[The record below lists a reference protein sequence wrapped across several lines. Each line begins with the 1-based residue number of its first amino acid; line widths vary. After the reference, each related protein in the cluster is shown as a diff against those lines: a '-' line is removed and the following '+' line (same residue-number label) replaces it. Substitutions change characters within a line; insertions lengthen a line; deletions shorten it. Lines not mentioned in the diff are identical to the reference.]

1 MLEKLNLNSLN
12 SKKLLSTFEL
22 ELFVELIGNY
32 IQWEFILD
40 ILKIENDEDLIIQ
53 RIDKKSKNLMLESRK
68 IIPKINRFDWI
79 LRKRL
84 KQKNIDEYINK
95 SFLYPVFL
103 WLLSLNI
110 LTFML
115 IYILPSI
122 VNSFSQLTNLNKT
135 LEMLILIAQLLIG
148 VEWGILLICIYFVI
162 TVKDKQILSI
172 YKYLYRKIPNNIWVY
187 YVSYIYLSDLLYL
200 LNLNINIEDILN
212 ILKYSHSIINRD
224 ISINVKLCLK
234 NGQSIKN
241 SFDLI
246 DLTFIKLI
254 KIDDFERKFEKRL
267 DNYLNVLHKQIEINI
282 KKISNYF
289 MLIVYVQIGLMV
301 FLVYS
306 VLLYPLKLIEGMN
319 I

>member
-12 SKKLLSTFEL
+12 SKKIFSTFEL

-32 IQWEFILD
+32 IQWEYILD
-40 ILKIENDEDLIIQ
+40 ILRIENDEDLIIQ
-53 RIDKKSKNLMLESRK
+53 KIDKKSKILMFESK
-68 IIPKINRFDWI
+68 NIIPKINRFDWI

-84 KQKNIDEYINK
+84 KQKSIDEFINK

-122 VNSFSQLTNLNKT
+122 VNSFSSITNLNQT
-135 LEMLILIAQLLIG
+135 LETLILISQLLIG
-148 VEWGILLICIYFVI
+148 VEWGILLISIYFII
-162 TVKDKQILSI
+162 TIKDSKILSI
-172 YKYLYRKIPNNIWVY
+172 YKFLYRKIPDNIWVY
-187 YVSYIYLSDLLYL
+187 YVSYMYLSDLLYL
-200 LNLNINIEDILN
+200 LNLNIKIEDILN
-212 ILKYSHSIINRD
+212 ILKYSHSIINKE
-224 ISINVKLCLK
+224 ISNNVKLCLR
-234 NGQSIKN
+234 NGQSIKH

-246 DLTFIKLI
+246 DFTFIKLI

-289 MLIVYVQIGLMV
+289 MLVVYIQIGLMV

-319 I
+319 L

>member
-12 SKKLLSTFEL
+12 SKKMFSTFEL
-22 ELFVELIGNY
+22 ELFIELISNY
-32 IQWEFILD
+32 IKWEFILD
-40 ILKIENDEDLIIQ
+40 ILKIENDENQIIH
-53 RIDKKSKNLMLESRK
+53 RIDYKSNNLILESKN

-122 VNSFSQLTNLNKT
+122 VSSFSSLTNLNGT
-135 LEMLILIAQLLIG
+135 LEALIWIAQLIIG
-148 VEWGILLICIYFVI
+148 VEWGILLIGIYLIV
-162 TVKDKQILSI
+162 TVKDKQILTL
-172 YKYLYRKIPNNIWVY
+172 YKYLYRKIPDNIWVY
-187 YVSYIYLSDLLYL
+187 YVSYIYLSDLLFL

-212 ILKYSHSIINRD
+212 ILIYSHSIINKE
-224 ISINVKLCLK
+224 ISNKVKSNLK

-246 DLTFIKLI
+246 DSTFIKLI

-267 DNYLNVLHKQIEINI
+267 NNYLNVLHKQIEINI
-282 KKISNYF
+282 KKIANYF
-289 MLIVYVQIGLMV
+289 MLVVYIQIGLMV

-319 I
+319 L